1 MTVIDQTEDLR
12 HALADHLIA
21 AGCITSPQV
30 AAAFRAV
37 PRHLFTPEVPREQ
50 AYRPYHHVR
59 VKYDARGA
67 TISSVSAP
75 YVQAIMLEQAHL
87 TPGMRCLEIGSGGCN
102 AALMAELVGPGGQVT
117 TVDIDADIVARAR
130 RFLADAGY
138 PHVHVVHADAA
149 QGVPQRAPFDRIIV
163 TAGVWDVPPAW
174 REQLTDD
181 GCIVLPLRMRGLSR
195 SVALVRDGDRLV
207 SLSHHMAGFVPMQ
220 GADAYTERQVPL
232 HGDHVTLRV
241 CEDDILDVDGP
252 ALSAALQQPRVA
264 RWSGVTCGR
273 EPIDQLYLWLATSL
287 DWFGLLASS
296 RSETAAALVRPI
308 WALSNPTLVGE
319 DSFAYLTLRDTDLVT
334 GHVEFGAYAHGPQ
347 AAELAEALVEQI
359 RVWDRHYR
367 YGPPA
372 RISIAPA
379 STPVE
384 ASRPGVRVIRKRHT
398 TVTITWP
405 PPDSHWP

>member
-207 SLSHHMAGFVPMQ
+207 
-220 GADAYTERQVPL
+220 R
-232 HGDHVTLRV
+232 
-241 CEDDILDVDGP
+241 
-252 ALSAALQQPRVA
+252 
-264 RWSGVTCGR
+264 
-273 EPIDQLYLWLATSL
+273 
-287 DWFGLLASS
+287 AS
-296 RSETAAALVRPI
+296 RTT
-308 WALSNPTLVGE
+308 W
-319 DSFAYLTLRDTDLVT
+319 
-334 GHVEFGAYAHGPQ
+334 
-347 AAELAEALVEQI
+347 
-359 RVWDRHYR
+359 
-367 YGPPA
+367 
-372 RISIAPA
+372 PA
-379 STPVE
+379 SCRCKARTRTPN
-384 ASRPGVRVIRKRHT
+384 ARCRCTATMSRCGCVRT
-398 TVTITWP
+398 TSSTWTARRSARRCSSLVSRAGP
-405 PPDSHWP
+405 V